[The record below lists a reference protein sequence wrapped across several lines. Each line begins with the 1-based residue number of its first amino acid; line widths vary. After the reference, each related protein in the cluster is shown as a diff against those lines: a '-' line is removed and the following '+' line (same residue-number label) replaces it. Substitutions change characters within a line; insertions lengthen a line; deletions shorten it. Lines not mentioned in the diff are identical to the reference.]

1 MKRILIYF
9 ASLFTAVA
17 MITSCANDA
26 MESEMDGTAV
36 PETRAYGDKTPKVMA
51 YIEVNDTNPLN
62 AMLYRMDGEPFIDI
76 VSIFAANIRANGT
89 EPQLWLNDNV
99 TKLLVPDAGST
110 TTGHYKYVQPLR
122 QDGAKVL
129 LTILGDHQ
137 GIGVANLSPEN
148 QQKFAE
154 ILAWAVEEY
163 NLDGIDFDDE
173 WSKYGEN
180 PNFPSSVDG
189 SFNGLVSK
197 LRDELDARFPNEH
210 KLITTYYYG
219 DADNLSSTAVA
230 DMDYAWNVGFGTYVY
245 SSAPSPWTNAKWS
258 AQALSLNA
266 SYNILSLNQI
276 KNYSQQSKEDG
287 MGAIM
292 TYDLRIHTERDP
304 LPALQKI
311 GEGAFSGSVS
321 RASTPENGYTKD
333 WTATTGT
340 AINYDDIN

>member
-1 MKRILIYF
+1 MKRFLILF

-17 MITSCANDA
+17 MISCANDA
-26 MESEMDGTAV
+26 MEPEMEGTAV
-36 PETRAYGDKTPKVMA
+36 PETRAFGDKTPKVMA

-99 TKLLVPDAGST
+99 TKLLIPDAGST

-122 QDGAKVL
+122 QDGTKVL
-129 LTILGDHQ
+129 LTILGDHD

-154 ILAWAVEEY
+154 MLAWAVEEY
-163 NLDGIDFDDE
+163 DLDGIDFDDE
-173 WSKYGEN
+173 WSEYGKDQT
-180 PNFPSSVDG
+180 FPTYIDG
-189 SFNGLVSK
+189 SFSGLVIK
-197 LRDELDARFPNEH
+197 LREELDSRFPNDH
-210 KLITTYYYG
+210 KLITAYHYN
-219 DADNLSSTAVA
+219 DAVNLSPSAVA
-230 DMDYAWNVGFGTYVY
+230 CMDYGWTVGFGAALYT
-245 SSAPSPWTNAKWS
+245 SPSTPWTKPKWS
-258 AQALSLNA
+258 AQA
-266 SYNILSLNQI
+266 IDLNQSYSAAMLELI
-276 KNYSQQSKEDG
+276 KARSQMSRNDG

-304 LPALQKI
+304 LSVLQKI
-311 GEGAFSGSVS
+311 GDGAFSGSVTRS
-321 RASTPENGYTKD
+321 GSAYSKD

-340 AINYDDIN
+340 AINYDDID

>member
-1 MKRILIYF
+1 MKRSLILF
-9 ASLFTAVA
+9 ASLFTAFA
-17 MITSCANDA
+17 MISCANDA
-26 MESEMDGTAV
+26 VAPEMEGSAV
-36 PETRAYGDKTPKVMA
+36 PETRAFGDKTPKVMA

-89 EPQLWLNDNV
+89 EPQLWLNNNV

-122 QDGAKVL
+122 QDGTKVL

-154 ILAWAVEEY
+154 MLAWAVEEY
-163 NLDGIDFDDE
+163 DLDGIDFDDE

-189 SFNGLVSK
+189 SFNGLVTK

-210 KLITTYYYG
+210 KLITGYYYN
-219 DADNLSSTAVA
+219 DVKNLSAAAVA
-230 DMDYAWNVGFGTYVY
+230 DMDYGWAEGFGANLFTYPV
-245 SSAPSPWTNAKWS
+245 SPWTNAKWS
-258 AQALSLNA
+258 AQAIDLDQTYNLILLN
-266 SYNILSLNQI
+266 YI
-276 KNYSQQSKEDG
+276 KNRSQQSKTEG

-304 LPALQKI
+304 LSVLQKI
-311 GEGAFSGSVS
+311 GEGTFSGSVS

-340 AINYDDIN
+340 AINYDDID

>member
-1 MKRILIYF
+1 MKRFIFLF
-9 ASLFTAVA
+9 TSLFAIAA

-26 MESEMDGTAV
+26 MEPEMDGTAV

-62 AMLYRMDGEPFIDI
+62 AMLYRMDNEPFIDI
-76 VSIFAANIRANGT
+76 VAIFAANIHANGT

-122 QDGAKVL
+122 QDGTKVL

-137 GIGVANLSPEN
+137 GIGVANLSEEN

-163 NLDGIDFDDE
+163 DLDGIDFDDE
-173 WSKYGEN
+173 WAKYGEN
-180 PNFPSSVDG
+180 PNFPSYIDG
-189 SFNGLVSK
+189 SFSGLIIK

-210 KLITTYYYG
+210 KLITAYHYN
-219 DADNLSSTAVA
+219 DAVNLSAAAVA
-230 DMDYAWNVGFGTYVY
+230 CMDYGWTVGFGPNLYT
-245 SSAPSPWTNAKWS
+245 SPSTPWTSAKWS
-258 AQALSLNA
+258 AQAIDMDQSYDFLALN
-266 SYNILSLNQI
+266 YI
-276 KNYSQQSKEDG
+276 KNRSLTSKNNG

-292 TYDLRIHTERDP
+292 TYDLRIHTDRDP
-304 LPALQKI
+304 LSVLQKI
-311 GEGAFSGSVS
+311 GEGAFSGSVTRS
-321 RASTPENGYTKD
+321 GTAYTKD

-340 AINYDDIN
+340 AINYDDID